1 MAIIFATS
9 HFLVPPVI
17 GLLSSRRPRDEVMI
31 SYSPLNAQPIEDNLG
46 RRDVL
51 PIDDH
56 DEQTQP

>member
-17 GLLSSRRPRDEVMI
+17 GLLSSRPRDEVMI
-31 SYSPLNAQPIEDNLG
+31 SYSPLNVQPIEDNLG